1 MVTRDINHLGPRGR
15 HGHDLANDLV
25 MEMGPVE
32 TALQFPEVDDVT
44 DQIQAIT
51 IDVVE
56 KIEKILILAA
66 SGTQVHIGNPDASII
81 QFHDRVFLS
90 KSVTS

>member
-1 MVTRDINHLGPRGR
+1 
-15 HGHDLANDLV
+15 

-44 DQIQAIT
+44 HQIQAIT

-56 KIEKILILAA
+56 KIEKIFILA
-66 SGTQVHIGNPDASII
+66 SPGTGVHIGNPDASIV